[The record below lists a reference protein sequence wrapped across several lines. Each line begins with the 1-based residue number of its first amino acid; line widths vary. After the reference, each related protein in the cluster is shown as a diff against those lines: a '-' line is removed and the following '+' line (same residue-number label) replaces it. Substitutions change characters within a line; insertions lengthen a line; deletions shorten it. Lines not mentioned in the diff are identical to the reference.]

1 MAEEF
6 TKEQKGQLTNW
17 VIQRDSLLNEISNL
31 RDIESNIRRV
41 NKELANSNSD
51 IEYRMNVIQGRIE
64 ELKIKEA
71 DLSKVISKEVAEL
84 KTKKST
90 LEAEINNLSKLLN
103 VLTPQKTSLES
114 DIEKALTTF
123 EAIKGESLLL
133 NKVVDKVTVV
143 SKTNSD
149 KIDLLVS
156 NLAKSLEEIIKVNK
170 KNVFETN
177 VVIEKLPVILMEL
190 QKHGLIKNR
199 QSIIKK

>member
-31 RDIESNIRRV
+31 RDTESNIRRV

-84 KTKKST
+84 KTKKTT
-90 LEAEINNLSKLLN
+90 LESEINNLSKLLN

>member
-1 MAEEF
+1 M
-6 TKEQKGQLTNW
+6 K
-17 VIQRDSLLNEISNL
+17 
-31 RDIESNIRRV
+31 
-41 NKELANSNSD
+41 
-51 IEYRMNVIQGRIE
+51 
-64 ELKIKEA
+64 
-71 DLSKVISKEVAEL
+71 
-84 KTKKST
+84 
-90 LEAEINNLSKLLN
+90 
-103 VLTPQKTSLES
+103 
-114 DIEKALTTF
+114 KALTTF

>member
-31 RDIESNIRRV
+31 RNTESNIRRV

-64 ELKIKEA
+64 ELNIKEA

>member
-31 RDIESNIRRV
+31 RNTESNIRRV

-64 ELKIKEA
+64 ELNIKEA

-170 KNVFETN
+170 KMFL
-177 VVIEKLPVILMEL
+177 KLMW
-190 QKHGLIKNR
+190 
-199 QSIIKK
+199 